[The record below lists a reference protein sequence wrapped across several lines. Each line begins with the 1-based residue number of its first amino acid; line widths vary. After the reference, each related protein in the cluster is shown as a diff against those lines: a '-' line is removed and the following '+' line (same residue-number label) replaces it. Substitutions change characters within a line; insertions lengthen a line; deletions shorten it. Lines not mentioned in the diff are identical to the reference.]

1 MSSGLRLGL
10 LLASLGVFVVIV
22 LSVVK
27 KRLNIKYSIVWLL
40 WAMVSMAMAIF
51 PEIFYAISDL
61 LGIQLPVNTVFLLM
75 MALLYAL
82 TFYVYIMISKHNEEI
97 IKLTYRIATQ
107 GKEIDELMKKNEE
120 LEKELRSS
128 KKKMT
133 ATKRKNEK

>member
-22 LSVVK
+22 LSVIK

-40 WAMVSMAMAIF
+40 WAMASMAMAIF

-97 IKLTYRIATQ
+97 IKLTYKIATQ

-120 LEKELRSS
+120 LEKELRSF
-128 KKKMT
+128 KKKT
-133 ATKRKNEK
+133 ASTKRKNEK